1 MNYYKLPN
9 NTLTLKSGY
18 FVSGISLVLI
28 FLFSTF
34 FEIIINYCKSSVS
47 FELLRQEINKKSY
60 NNALKVSIHRLEP
73 NIPNK
78 MLSLIFYSSFPTLT
92 QVAKQKHLPHNL
104 LSSKIQN
111 QIFSIGS
118 LAKRGDF
125 EEALLEL
132 KNIKKSLSI
141 LGLLKNKDINES
153 INNTYELLD
162 SLRIESANYG
172 TFDTDK
178 EDLKSKEIRLKRRH
192 VLLAEEFGIFL
203 SLKPL
208 NEKGKELEVYKSGVL
223 EGLPVLKDL
232 KDDIAT
238 LPLLKEELDKIG
250 GSVNIQA
257 PNAYEIFTG
266 RLLSLK
272 DRSKQIRN
280 EYEQAIKSITLLDK
294 EKIQTKDAIKNKKF
308 DIDENISKLILA
320 LNK

>member
-60 NNALKVSIHRLEP
+60 DNALKVSIHRLEP

-78 MLSLIFYSSFPTLT
+78 MISLIFYSSFPTLT

-272 DRSKQIRN
+272 DSSKQIRN
-280 EYEQAIKSITLLDK
+280 EYEQAIKSIKIQNK